1 MLNRTKGSAHASRFQ
16 PLADHLAKQGDD
28 EVVLD
33 FARIEAIIGHPLSV
47 SMQTGPELWTVPTK
61 AAVRCWR
68 SVGWRARL
76 DIKGRRVVFTR
87 DAEGAADAGR

>member
-1 MLNRTKGSAHASRFQ
+1 MPTGRYTRVSRFQ
-16 PLADHLAKQGDD
+16 PLADHLAKQGSD
-28 EVVLD
+28 EIVLALD
-33 FARIEAIIGHPLSV
+33 RIEAIIGQPLSL
-47 SMQTGPELWTVPTK
+47 SMQTGPALWTVPTM

-87 DAEGAADAGR
+87 DAEDGTR